1 MASLCTTSLAQF
13 VEWFGT
19 AVVVPTCLCGCMES
33 DRKGEPQWIPNEIDD
48 IGSTRAE
55 WSSSPFAMRGSLKL
69 LFFLTPLAQLRE
81 CGSTAVV
88 VPMCLRGDL
97 ESDDKGGACV

>member
-1 MASLCTTSLAQF
+1 MQS
-13 VEWFGT
+13 
-19 AVVVPTCLCGCMES
+19 
-33 DRKGEPQWIPNEIDD
+33 RIPNEIDD

-88 VPMCLRGDL
+88 VPMCVIEVIWKALLRAELASSTWDVCSR
-97 ESDDKGGACV
+97 E